1 MPRTAAFRP
10 TKQDAQRGFSLLEAV
25 VAMVILASTGW
36 ALLAWINSSIASL
49 GRIEESNARSL
60 TTANVLEYMQTVN
73 PMLRPDG
80 RVRLG
85 LHTIAWTARPLTP
98 VIDGSGFPRG
108 PSFYQLAMYEI
119 AVRAFRGD
127 ELDPSVEFRMKQV
140 GYRQVRESFNVLR
153 P

>member
-1 MPRTAAFRP
+1 MPRTAAFLPAKRSVE
-10 TKQDAQRGFSLLEAV
+10 RGFSLLEAL

-60 TTANVLEYMQTVN
+60 DAANALEYMQTVN
-73 PMLRPDG
+73 PMTRPEG

-85 LHTIAWTARPLTP
+85 DLTVAWTARPLTP
-98 VIDGSGFPRG
+98 VIDGSNFPRG
-108 PSFYQLAMYEI
+108 TSQYQLAMYETAI
-119 AVRAFRGD
+119 RAFRGD
-127 ELDPSVEFRMKQV
+127 ALDPSVEFRMQQV
-140 GYRQVRESFNVLR
+140 GYLRVRESFNPFR

>member
-10 TKQDAQRGFSLLEAV
+10 SRRARERGFSLLEAV

-49 GRIEESNARSL
+49 GRIEESNARSMA
-60 TTANVLEYMQTVN
+60 TANALEYMQTVN
-73 PMLRPDG
+73 PMTRPQG

-85 LHTIAWTARPLTP
+85 SISIAWNARPLTP
-98 VIDGSGFPRG
+98 VIDGSNFPRG
-108 PSFYQLAMYEI
+108 TSLYQLALYETV
-119 AVRAFRGD
+119 VRAFRGD
-127 ELDPSVEFRMKQV
+127 ELDPWLEFRMKQV
-140 GYRQVRESFNVLR
+140 GHRQVRVPYNPLQ

>member
-1 MPRTAAFRP
+1 
-10 TKQDAQRGFSLLEAV
+10 
-25 VAMVILASTGW
+25 MVILASTGW

-60 TTANVLEYMQTVN
+60 ATANALEYMQTVN
-73 PMLRPDG
+73 PMTRPEG

-85 LHTIAWTARPLTP
+85 DLTVAWTTRPVTP
-98 VIDGSGFPRG
+98 VIDGSNFPRG
-108 PSFYQLAMYEI
+108 VSQYQLAMYET

-127 ELDPSVEFRMKQV
+127 ALDPSVEFRMQQV
-140 GYRQVRESFNVLR
+140 GYLRVRESFNLFR

>member
-1 MPRTAAFRP
+1 
-10 TKQDAQRGFSLLEAV
+10 
-25 VAMVILASTGW
+25 MVILASTGW

-60 TTANVLEYMQTVN
+60 DATNALEYMQTVN
-73 PMLRPDG
+73 PMTRPEG

-85 LHTIAWTARPLTP
+85 DLTITWTARPLTP
-98 VIDGSGFPRG
+98 VIDGSNFPRG
-108 PSFYQLAMYEI
+108 ISQYQLAMYET

-127 ELDPSVEFRMKQV
+127 ALNPSVEFGMQQV
-140 GYRQVRESFNVLR
+140 GYLRVRESFNLFR

>member
-1 MPRTAAFRP
+1 
-10 TKQDAQRGFSLLEAV
+10 
-25 VAMVILASTGW
+25 MVILASTGW

-49 GRIEESNARSL
+49 GRIEEANARGL
-60 TTANVLEYMQTVN
+60 ATANALEYMQTVN

-85 LHTIAWTARPLTP
+85 ALTIAWTARPLTP
-98 VIDGSGFPRG
+98 VIDGSNFPRG
-108 PSFYQLAMYEI
+108 TSHYQLALYET

-127 ELDPSVEFRMKQV
+127 ELDPSVEFQMKQV
-140 GYRQVRESFNVLR
+140 GYRQVRESFNPFR